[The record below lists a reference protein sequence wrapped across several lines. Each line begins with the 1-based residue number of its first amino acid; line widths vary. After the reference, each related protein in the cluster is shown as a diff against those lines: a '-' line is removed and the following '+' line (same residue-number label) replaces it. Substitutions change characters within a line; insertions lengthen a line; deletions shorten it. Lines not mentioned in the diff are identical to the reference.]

1 MKEKMPAGLLAII
14 FGCLGLHKFYLG
26 YTKEAVIMLLVT
38 VLTFGIGG
46 TVMAVFGLVEGITYL
61 TRSDEDFQEIYVDG
75 HKGWF

>member
-46 TVMAVFGLVEGITYL
+46 TVMAVFGLVEGITNL